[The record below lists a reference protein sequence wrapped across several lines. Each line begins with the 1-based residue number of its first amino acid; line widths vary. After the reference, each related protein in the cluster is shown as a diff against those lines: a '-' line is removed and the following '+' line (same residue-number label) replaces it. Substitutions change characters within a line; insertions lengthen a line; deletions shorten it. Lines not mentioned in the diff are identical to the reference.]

1 MAFVTE
7 QSCAISLLLSG
18 PFLDIFYFF
27 YLELLTTTKNDGSSS
42 DFPLTETIAGIAV
55 GLAIC
60 LVIFVVL
67 MVRRK
72 R

>member
-1 MAFVTE
+1 M
-7 QSCAISLLLSG
+7 LLYIL
-18 PFLDIFYFF
+18 YVFF
-27 YLELLTTTKNDGSSS
+27 RLVVEPGTNKNDEDSS
-42 DFPLTETIAGIAV
+42 DFPLTETIAGIAAV
-55 GLAIC
+55 SAIF

>member
-1 MAFVTE
+1 MVFFHLV
-7 QSCAISLLLSG
+7 IG
-18 PFLDIFYFF
+18 PG
-27 YLELLTTTKNDGSSS
+27 TNKNDEASS
-42 DFPLTETIAGIAV
+42 DFPLAETIAGIAV
-55 GLAIC
+55 GLAIL

>member
-1 MAFVTE
+1 M
-7 QSCAISLLLSG
+7 LLYIL
-18 PFLDIFYFF
+18 YVFF
-27 YLELLTTTKNDGSSS
+27 RLVVEDSS
-42 DFPLTETIAGIAV
+42 DFPLAETIAGITV
-55 GLAIC
+55 VLAIF

>member
-1 MAFVTE
+1 M
-7 QSCAISLLLSG
+7 
-18 PFLDIFYFF
+18 FF
-27 YLELLTTTKNDGSSS
+27 FRLVVEPGTNKNDEDSP

-55 GLAIC
+55 VSAIF